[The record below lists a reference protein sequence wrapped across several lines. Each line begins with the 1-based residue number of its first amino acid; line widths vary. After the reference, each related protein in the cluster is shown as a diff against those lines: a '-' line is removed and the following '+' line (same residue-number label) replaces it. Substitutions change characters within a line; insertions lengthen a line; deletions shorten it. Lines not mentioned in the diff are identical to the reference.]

1 MKKFGS
7 WLEKNVYN
15 LMLWT
20 IGVLNVLPI
29 LAPILAFLK
38 INFLANAIY
47 YMYSFFCHQLHW
59 RSLHICDYQ
68 YGWCSRCTFIWLNV
82 LLSGIAVKI
91 MHVKRIKW
99 YWYAVFL
106 MPLILDGVIQTIA
119 TLFGLT
125 TISNIY
131 YMSNNFIRMLT
142 GSLFGLGFGLAIW
155 TNLQDS
161 GGPESEMQDGV
172 AEKANIAKAKK
183 KKSISVL
190 KLTLVTMITSLALY
204 FLAVVVWN
212 QTSTQYK
219 PLNLLD
225 FGVKI
230 PPLAEDFL
238 IRRVNGVR

>member
-1 MKKFGS
+1 MKKFAF

-15 LMLWT
+15 LMLSM
-20 IGVLNVLPI
+20 IGILNVLPI

-38 INFLANAIY
+38 VTFLSKAIY
-47 YMYSFFCHQLHW
+47 FVYSFFCHQLHW
-59 RSLHICDYQ
+59 RSLHVCDYQ

-82 LLSGIAVKI
+82 LIAGIAVKVTK
-91 MHVKRIKW
+91 VKRIKW
-99 YWYAVFL
+99 YWYAVFF
-106 MPLILDGVIQTIA
+106 MPLALDGIIQTIA
-119 TLFGLT
+119 TIFGLT

-142 GSLFGLGFGLAIW
+142 GTLFGLGFGLGIW
-155 TNLQDS
+155 TSLQDS
-161 GGPESEMQDGV
+161 GIESLEV
-172 AEKANIAKAKK
+172 KK
-183 KKSISVL
+183 KKTISVF
-190 KLTLVTMITSLALY
+190 KLTLVSLLISFVMY
-204 FLAVVVWN
+204 LLAVFIWN

-219 PLNLLD
+219 PLNQLD

>member
-1 MKKFGS
+1 M
-7 WLEKNVYN
+7 
-15 LMLWT
+15 
-20 IGVLNVLPI
+20 
-29 LAPILAFLK
+29 
-38 INFLANAIY
+38 
-47 YMYSFFCHQLHW
+47 
-59 RSLHICDYQ
+59 R
-68 YGWCSRCTFIWLNV
+68 
-82 LLSGIAVKI
+82 
-91 MHVKRIKW
+91 VKRIKW

-119 TLFGLT
+119 TMFGLT

-161 GGPESEMQDGV
+161 GGPESMVGQNSPGQDGV
-172 AEKANIAKAKK
+172 AEKVGVEKAKK

-212 QTSTQYK
+212 QTSIEYK